1 MYLGVPWLQ
10 TNPQPTPAGW
20 EDVSTRWWTPTRLH
34 YITSQMTIFTYR
46 KQKFEEILQS
56 AQFNLV
62 FICTCL
68 VANKKFIKCGNM

>member
-1 MYLGVPWLQ
+1 MVADK
-10 TNPQPTPAGW
+10 PASYISRVGRRSYQMM
-20 EDVSTRWWTPTRLH
+20 DSYRLH
-34 YITSQMTIFTYR
+34 CITSQMTIFTYR

-62 FICTCL
+62 FICTYL